1 MKEYYLIYLRKSRQ
15 DNESETVEEVLN
27 RHEIQ
32 LQDFAIR
39 LFGHKISDEFI
50 YREIVSGETIA
61 DRPEFQ
67 KMLTRIQ
74 DENCKGVL
82 VIEAQRLTRGDLT
95 DLGNVVSAF
104 RYSKTLVLTP
114 PKTFDLEN
122 KYDREFFE
130 RELLRGKD
138 YIEYTKEILMRGRKA
153 SAHEGNYVASIPPYG
168 YDRLKVD
175 KYWTL
180 VINEKEAD
188 MVRMIFDMYVNQGMG
203 ASLISQK
210 LNELGAK
217 PRMSE
222 RFAPTAIRQILSN
235 EVYIGLI
242 RWNAK
247 PVVKV
252 YENGQI
258 IKKRT
263 RNKSYELIKGKHKS
277 IITEELFYKAQ
288 ERKKNSTR
296 EKAGTELKNPFAGLI
311 KCKKCG
317 GSIALRPYNKN
328 GKAIR
333 KPRYYCR
340 SGVYCDCKSSNAD
353 IVNDAIIQ
361 TLKKY
366 LQDFKIKLK
375 DNVQSDI
382 DQHEKMVKALEK
394 NLANLEIKQTELYDL
409 LEEKVYTKEVFL
421 MRNEKLA
428 QERKEL
434 QEKIKKAKEFK
445 PSVDDTRRK
454 YYSLYEALNA
464 LEDESIS
471 AKAKNNLLK
480 NIVEVIYY
488 LKNENGIEL
497 EVILK

>member
-15 DNESETVEEVLN
+15 DNENETVEEVLN

-39 LFGHKISDEFI
+39 LLGHRISNEYI

-67 KMLTRIQ
+67 KVLTRIQ
-74 DENCKGVL
+74 DENCKGVF

-95 DLGNVVSAF
+95 DLGNVISAF

-114 PKTFDLEN
+114 PKTFNLEN

-153 SAHEGNYVASIPPYG
+153 SAHEGNFIASIAPYG
-168 YDRLKVD
+168 YDRVKID

-180 VINEKEAD
+180 AINEKEAD
-188 MVRMIFDMYVNQGMG
+188 MVRMIFDMYVNQGLG
-203 ASLISQK
+203 ANVISQK
-210 LNELGAK
+210 LNELGEK

-222 RFAPTAIRQILSN
+222 RFAPTAIRQILTN

-258 IKKRT
+258 IKKRV
-263 RNKSYELIKGKHKS
+263 RNRNYELIKGKHKP
-277 IITEELFYKAQ
+277 IISDDLFYRAQ
-288 ERKKNSTR
+288 ERKKNSTK

-317 GSIALRPYNKN
+317 GAIALRPYNKN
-328 GKAIR
+328 GKEYR
-333 KPRYYCR
+333 QPRYYCR
-340 SGVYCDCKSSNAD
+340 SGVYCDNVSSDAG

-361 TLKKY
+361 TLKRY
-366 LQDFKIKLK
+366 LKDFKIKLK
-375 DNVQSDI
+375 DNSQAEI
-382 DQHEKMVKALEK
+382 DQHEKTVKALETS
-394 NLANLEIKQTELYDL
+394 LANLEVRQTELYDL
-409 LEEKVYTKEVFL
+409 LEDKVYTKDIFI
-421 MRNEKLA
+421 MRNEKLSK
-428 QERKEL
+428 ERDEL
-434 QEKIKKAKEFK
+434 KAKLEKAKSFK

-454 YYSLYEALNA
+454 YYSLHEALNA
-464 LEDESIS
+464 LESKDIS
-471 AKAKNNLLK
+471 AKTKNNLLK
-480 NIVEVIYY
+480 NIIEVIYY
-488 LKNENGIEL
+488 LKDENGIEL

>member
-1 MKEYYLIYLRKSRQ
+1 
-15 DNESETVEEVLN
+15 
-27 RHEIQ
+27 
-32 LQDFAIR
+32 
-39 LFGHKISDEFI
+39 
-50 YREIVSGETIA
+50 
-61 DRPEFQ
+61 
-67 KMLTRIQ
+67 
-74 DENCKGVL
+74 
-82 VIEAQRLTRGDLT
+82 
-95 DLGNVVSAF
+95 
-104 RYSKTLVLTP
+104 
-114 PKTFDLEN
+114 
-122 KYDREFFE
+122 
-130 RELLRGKD
+130 
-138 YIEYTKEILMRGRKA
+138 
-153 SAHEGNYVASIPPYG
+153 
-168 YDRLKVD
+168 
-175 KYWTL
+175 
-180 VINEKEAD
+180 
-188 MVRMIFDMYVNQGMG
+188 
-203 ASLISQK
+203 
-210 LNELGAK
+210 
-217 PRMSE
+217 MSE

-317 GSIALRPYNKN
+317 GAIALRPYNKN

-454 YYSLYEALNA
+454 YYSLHEALNA

-488 LKNENGIEL
+488 LKDENGIEL
-497 EVILK
+497 EVVLK